1 MVTSN
6 LNKKRKEPKSSPES
20 RKSSKKP
27 APPKLS
33 PEAELA
39 LAEASAMLA
48 RDDISP
54 LARSLFTARAEYILS
69 GAPLLTAEELE
80 QEILERRGGY
90 SE

>member
-6 LNKKRKEPKSSPES
+6 INKKRKGPKPSPES
-20 RKSSKKP
+20 RKSSK
-27 APPKLS
+27 PKLS

-54 LARSLFTARAEYILS
+54 LARSLFTARAEYILA
-69 GAPLLTAEELE
+69 GHPLLTAEDLFGLP
-80 QEILERRGGY
+80 QKTCFLY
-90 SE
+90 L